1 MDHKLWFL
9 TYRNLNYRLLNLD
22 LRYSGMLNFNHD
34 QSIVMRENLLK
45 NSFFVKIYEQSVL
58 RGGEDQQARALACL
72 GYRFGERK
80 GYRNILK
87 VE

>member
-1 MDHKLWFL
+1 
-9 TYRNLNYRLLNLD
+9 
-22 LRYSGMLNFNHD
+22 
-34 QSIVMRENLLK
+34 MRENLLK